1 MRIALNIKTFKS
13 LCLKAGT
20 KKADEIHDYYLKM
33 EEIIHKV
40 VQEESDELKLQ
51 LEQKDNII
59 MWRGNIY
66 FQCLSFFAD
75 GKDTQFNAD
84 KWVSTMEEEVEQ
96 GCERWRYERI

>member
-1 MRIALNIKTFKS
+1 MLNIKTFKS

-59 MWRGNIY
+59 M
-66 FQCLSFFAD
+66 
-75 GKDTQFNAD
+75 
-84 KWVSTMEEEVEQ
+84 
-96 GCERWRYERI
+96 